1 MAEKAKATKLDDI
14 KSNPLVQAAFAHF
27 PGAQIVE
34 VRDLLTTTEPENID
48 DESFDFSALDQDFDD

>member
-1 MAEKAKATKLDDI
+1 VK
-14 KSNPLVQAAFAHF
+14 AAFDHF

-34 VRDLLTTTEPENID
+34 VRDLLSPTETENAD